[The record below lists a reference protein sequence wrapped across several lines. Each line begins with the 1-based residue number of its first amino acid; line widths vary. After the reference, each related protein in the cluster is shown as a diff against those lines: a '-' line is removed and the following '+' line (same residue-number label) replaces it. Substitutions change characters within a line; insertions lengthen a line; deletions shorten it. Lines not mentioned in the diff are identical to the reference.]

1 MVMVNNFKDVFD
13 LLHPRLLKA
22 IRLRGYQKPTP
33 IQEKAIP
40 VILRGVDTLIIGPTG
55 SGKTEAALFPLAS
68 KILSSYSNSN
78 SIKLLYITPLR
89 SLNRDIFAR
98 IVGVLEDAGLHV
110 MVRHGD
116 SSRSEKLE
124 FLRKPPDI
132 AIMTPETFYF
142 MLSVD
147 KFIESIK
154 DLKAVVI
161 DEFHELVDDE
171 RGVELLLALERLEKM
186 HLHRRVQRVALSAT
200 LSNPRL
206 AAQILAPDRHVE
218 IVEADVRKRY
228 AIRVVVGVEDEEA
241 RQVAEK
247 LGIPVDL
254 AARLVA
260 IKRIV
265 SKLDG
270 GILLFTNTRDT
281 AELLGAL
288 LSKVLGEDKVAVH
301 HGSLSKSERVS
312 VEQRFREGKLKLV
325 VATASLELGIDIGH
339 VKLVIQYMSPRQA
352 VKLLQRIGRAGH
364 KFHEVSYGIVL
375 ASKNLFDILES
386 AVLARRAMDCN
397 LEPMVLPDSPYDALL
412 HQLVG
417 SVIEFKEIKP
427 LEFYSLATILPYYY
441 DFDYEKFKQVLEFAD
456 STKILRVNESM
467 VREGRRA
474 KRYYFSTTMIADVE
488 QYDVIDLERRT
499 KIGVLDEEFVAS
511 LEEGSFFVL
520 GGRVWEFVGV
530 EKDKVYVR
538 QARQNVLIL
547 PAWEGELIP
556 VEFKTAR
563 ELGSILRRYERVGAR
578 VLERYPLSIEAR
590 EYVLKVLKEQ
600 SKVSRIPTDK
610 RIVVEIVPS
619 HRLVF
624 IYAFWGSRCVRAFEL
639 FLNGLIRSLVGY
651 SPASSSSPYGVVL
664 QFASS
669 PSRELIESVF
679 KTIKVLKESEIEN
692 IVVEALKRHKVFE
705 WYTLR
710 VAKKMGIEIPKDAS
724 KSLVRRLGETIV
736 GEEALKELNQRKVDV
751 KCLIDR
757 VKDIKEGKLEISIV
771 VLKEISPFAKELL
784 QLANMVVAGYR
795 EKGIPST
802 LLKEIYARRFSDKR
816 IEFVCLMCG
825 HRWSITFSMLDDKP
839 SCPRCSSR
847 FIAPLIGV
855 DIDANTLV
863 ESIRSRRR
871 SPELKKLLAMGNLV
885 LTYGKKAVEALL
897 VPGVGPT
904 IAQRV
909 LAKLALGEEAFY
921 KALAECEKRFVQT
934 RKYWRK

>member
-1 MVMVNNFKDVFD
+1 MVNNFKDVFE
-13 LLHPRLLKA
+13 LLHPRLLKV
-22 IRLRGYQKPTP
+22 IRLRGYYRPTP

-40 VILRGVDTLIIGPTG
+40 IVLKGVNALIIGPTG

-68 KILSSYSNSN
+68 RVLSSYSNSN

-124 FLRKPPDI
+124 FLQKPPDI
-132 AIMTPETFYF
+132 AIMTPEAFYF
-142 MLSVD
+142 MLSVG
-147 KFIESIK
+147 KFVESLK

-161 DEFHELVDDE
+161 DEFHELIDDE
-171 RGVELLLALERLEKM
+171 RGVELLLALERLEKI
-186 HLHRRVQRVALSAT
+186 HLRKRIQRVALSAT

-206 AAQILAPDRHVE
+206 AAQVLAPDRRVE
-218 IVEADVRKRY
+218 IIEADVRKKY
-228 AIRVVVGVEDEEA
+228 AIKVIVGLEDEET

-254 AARLVA
+254 AGRLVT

-270 GILLFTNTRDT
+270 GVLLFTNTRDT

-288 LSKVLGEDKVAVH
+288 LSKVLGKDKVAVH
-301 HGSLSKSERVS
+301 HGSLSRSERVS

-339 VKLVIQYMSPRQA
+339 VKLVVQYMSPRQA

-364 KFHEVSYGIVL
+364 RLYETSYGIVL
-375 ASKNLFDILES
+375 ASKNFFDILES
-386 AVLARRAMDCN
+386 AVLARRAMDCD
-397 LEPMVLPDSPYDALL
+397 LEPLTLPNSPYDALL

-417 SVIEFKEIKP
+417 SVIEFSEIKP
-427 LEFYSLATILPYYY
+427 LEFYYLATTLPYYY
-441 DFDYEKFKQVLEFAD
+441 GFDYEKFNQILDFAN
-456 STKILRVNESM
+456 STRILRVNEA
-467 VREGRRA
+467 VIREGRRA
-474 KRYYFSTTMIADVE
+474 RRYYFSTTMIADVE
-488 QYDVIDLERRT
+488 QYDVIDLERRE

-538 QARQNVLIL
+538 QAKQEVLVL

-556 VEFKTAR
+556 VEFKAAR
-563 ELGSILRRYERVGAR
+563 EFGSILRRYEHIGAR
-578 VLERYPLSIEAR
+578 VFEKYPLSTEAK
-590 EYVLKVLKEQ
+590 EYVLKILKEQ
-600 SKVSRIPTDK
+600 SKVSCIPTDK
-610 RIVVEIVPS
+610 HIVVEVVPT
-619 HRLVF
+619 HKLAF
-624 IYAFWGSRCVRAFEL
+624 IYVFWGSRCVKAFEL
-639 FLNGLIRSLVGY
+639 FLNGLIRSLIGY

-664 QFASS
+664 QFASP
-669 PSRELIESVF
+669 PSKELIESMF
-679 KTIKVLKESEIEN
+679 KTIKVLKDSEIEN

-710 VAKKMGIEIPKDAS
+710 VAKKMGIEIPRDAS
-724 KSLVRRLGETIV
+724 KSLVKRLGETLV
-736 GEEALKELNQRKVDV
+736 GEEALKELNQRKIDMN
-751 KCLIDR
+751 CLIDR
-757 VKDIKEGKLEISIV
+757 IKDIKEGKIKISIV

-795 EKGIPST
+795 EKSIPST
-802 LLKEIYARRFSDKR
+802 LLKEVYIRRLSEKR
-816 IEFVCLMCG
+816 VEFVCLMCG
-825 HRWSITFSMLDDKP
+825 NRWTVTFSLLDDKP
-839 SCPRCSSR
+839 SCPRCNSR

-855 DIDANTLV
+855 DIDTNTLI
-863 ESIRSRRR
+863 ESIKSRRK
-871 SPELKKLLAMGNLV
+871 SPKLKKLLAMGNLV

-897 VPGVGPT
+897 VPGIGPT
-904 IAQRV
+904 VAQRV
-909 LAKLALGEEAFY
+909 LAKLAWGEEAFY
-921 KALAECEKRFVQT
+921 KALAEYEKKFIQT
-934 RKYWRK
+934 RKYWKKE

>member
-1 MVMVNNFKDVFD
+1 MVNKFKDVFE
-13 LLHPRLLKA
+13 LLHPRLLKV
-22 IRLRGYQKPTP
+22 IRLRGYHKLTP

-40 VILRGVDTLIIGPTG
+40 VVLRGVDALIIGPTG

-68 KILSSYSNSN
+68 RILSSYTNSN

-98 IVGVLEDAGLHV
+98 TVGVLEDVGLRV

-124 FLRKPPDI
+124 FLRRPPDI

-147 KFIESIK
+147 KFVESLK
-154 DLKAVVI
+154 GLKAVII
-161 DEFHELVDDE
+161 DEFHELIDDE
-171 RGVELLLALERLEKM
+171 RGVELLLALERLEKV
-186 HLHRRVQRVALSAT
+186 HLRKRIQRVALSAT

-206 AAQILAPDRHVE
+206 AAQVLAPDRRVE
-218 IVEADVRKRY
+218 IIEADVKKRY
-228 AIRVVVGVEDEEA
+228 AIRVVIGLEDEEA
-241 RQVAEK
+241 KQVAEK
-247 LGIPVDL
+247 LGVPVDL
-254 AARLVA
+254 AARLVT

-288 LSKVLGEDKVAVH
+288 LSKILGEDKVAVH
-301 HGSLSKSERVS
+301 HGSLSRSERVS

-339 VKLVIQYMSPRQA
+339 VKLVVQYMSPRQA

-364 KFHEVSYGIVL
+364 KFHETSYGIIL
-375 ASKNLFDILES
+375 ASKNFFDILES
-386 AVLARRAMDCN
+386 AVLARRAMDRN
-397 LEPMVLPDSPYDALL
+397 LEPLTLPDSPYDALL

-417 SVIEFKEIKP
+417 SVIEFNEVKP
-427 LEFYSLATILPYYY
+427 LEFYSLITMLPYYY
-441 DFDYEKFKQVLEFAD
+441 RLDYEKFEQILEFAD
-456 STKILRVNESM
+456 SIRILRIDGSVM
-467 VREGRRA
+467 KQGRRA
-474 KRYYFSTTMIADVE
+474 RRYYFSTTMIANVE

-538 QARQNVLIL
+538 QAKQEVLVP

-556 VEFKTAR
+556 VEFKVAR
-563 ELGSILRRYERVGAR
+563 ELGSVLRRYEHVGAG
-578 VLERYPLSIEAR
+578 VFEKYPLSVEAK
-590 EYVLKVLKEQ
+590 EYVLEILREQ
-600 SKVSRIPTDK
+600 SKVSSIPTDK
-610 RIVVEIVPS
+610 RIVVEIVPT

-624 IYAFWGSRCVRAFEL
+624 IYAFWGSRCARAFEL

-679 KTIKVLKESEIEN
+679 RAIKVLKEHEIEN

-710 VAKKMGIEIPKDAS
+710 AAKKMGIEIPKDVG
-724 KSLVRRLGETIV
+724 KSLVRKLGETIV
-736 GEEALKELNQRKVDV
+736 GEEALKELSQRKVDM

-757 VKDIKEGKLEISIV
+757 IKDIKEEKLEISIV
-771 VLKEISPFAKELL
+771 VLKEISPFARELL
-784 QLANMVVAGYR
+784 QLANMVIAGYR

-802 LLKEIYARRFSDKR
+802 LLKEVYIRRLSEKR
-816 IEFVCLMCG
+816 VEFVCLMCG
-825 HRWSITFSMLDDKP
+825 NRWAVTFSMLDDRP
-839 SCPRCSSR
+839 SCPRCNSR

-855 DIDANTLV
+855 NIDMATLV
-863 ESIRSRRR
+863 RDIKSRRKP
-871 SPELKKLLAMGNLV
+871 PELKKLLAMGNLV

-897 VPGVGPT
+897 VPGIGPT
-904 IAQRV
+904 VAQRV

-921 KALAECEKRFVQT
+921 KALAEYEKRFIQT
-934 RKYWRK
+934 RKYWKK